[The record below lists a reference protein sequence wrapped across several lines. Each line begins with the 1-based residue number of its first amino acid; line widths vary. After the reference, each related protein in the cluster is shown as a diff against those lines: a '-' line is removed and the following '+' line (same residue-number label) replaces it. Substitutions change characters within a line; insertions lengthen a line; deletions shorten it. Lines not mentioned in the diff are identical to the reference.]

1 MIYPLHKEVP
11 MKRMKVKIEFTIEAD
26 ENDLLDVAEAV
37 RSELSEIVE
46 DEDPLDRR
54 GVSVDMGGDE
64 DEDED

>member
-1 MIYPLHKEVP
+1 

-26 ENDLLDVAEAV
+26 QGDLLDIAESV
-37 RSELSEIVE
+37 RSELQEIIE

-54 GVSVDMGGDE
+54 GVSVDMGNSE